1 MFKHIVFAGTPEIA
15 SNLLKDLIA
24 NGYHITAVLTQP
36 DRPKGR
42 KQKLEPSAVKQIAI
56 KYNLPVLEPTTLKD
70 PIVIKHLQQLN
81 PDLMIV
87 FAYGLILPKEILNIP
102 KFGCFNVHTSL
113 LPKYRGA
120 APVQHTILNGEHTTG
135 ITIIKMDPNLDTG
148 DIWHT
153 IKCPVNVEETTAS
166 LYEKLQPLATTAIL
180 YLLKNFNN
188 IKPKYQ
194 EHDLATYA
202 HKIQKADAKIDWSLT
217 AVEIER
223 KIRAF
228 IPTPVAFTEIKN
240 YLSDQNEVLQIRIW
254 QAKIL
259 LNIISDNVKLEACNI
274 NNTHNKS
281 SNISGKI
288 LNINKYG
295 IEVVTGEGILI
306 LEKLQ
311 FPGSKILKIGELIN
325 SPKYKLFLEKS
336 GNFV

>member
-1 MFKHIVFAGTPEIA
+1 
-15 SNLLKDLIA
+15 
-24 NGYHITAVLTQP
+24 
-36 DRPKGR
+36 
-42 KQKLEPSAVKQIAI
+42 
-56 KYNLPVLEPTTLKD
+56 
-70 PIVIKHLQQLN
+70 
-81 PDLMIV
+81 
-87 FAYGLILPKEILNIP
+87 
-102 KFGCFNVHTSL
+102 
-113 LPKYRGA
+113 
-120 APVQHTILNGEHTTG
+120 
-135 ITIIKMDPNLDTG
+135 
-148 DIWHT
+148 
-153 IKCPVNVEETTAS
+153 
-166 LYEKLQPLATTAIL
+166 TAIL

-188 IKPKYQ
+188 INPKSQ

-202 HKIQKADAKIDWSLT
+202 HKIQKTDAKIDWSLT

-240 YLSDQNEVLQIRIW
+240 YLSDQNEILQIRIW

-259 LNIISDNVKLEACNI
+259 LNINDNVKLEACNI
-274 NNTHNKS
+274 NNKI

-325 SPKYKLFLEKS
+325 SPKYKLLLEKS
-336 GNFV
+336 GNFL

>member
-1 MFKHIVFAGTPEIA
+1 MFKNIIFAGTPDIA
-15 SNLLKDLIA
+15 SNLLKDLIE
-24 NGYHITAVLTQP
+24 NDHHITTVLTQP

-42 KQKLEPSAVKQIAI
+42 NKKLELSAVKQIAI
-56 KYNLPVLEPTTLKD
+56 QHNLPVLQPITLKD
-70 PIVIKHLQQLN
+70 PMVIKHLQQLN

-87 FAYGLILPKEILNIP
+87 FAYGLIFPKEILNIP

-120 APVQHTILNGEHTTG
+120 APVQHTILNGEHTSG
-135 ITIIKMDPNLDTG
+135 VSIIQMDPNLDTG
-148 DIWHT
+148 DIWHA

-166 LYEKLQPLATTAIL
+166 LYEKLQPLATIAIL
-180 YLLKNFNN
+180 YLLENFNN
-188 IKPKYQ
+188 ITPKPQ

-202 HKIQKADAKIDWSLT
+202 HKIQKTDAKIDWSLT

-240 YLSDQNEVLQIRIW
+240 YLSNQNETLPIRIW
-254 QAKIL
+254 QAKIS
-259 LNIISDNVKLEACNI
+259 LNINDIANSDKIQNI
-274 NNTHNKS
+274 P
-281 SNISGKI
+281 GKI

-295 IEVVTGEGILI
+295 IEVVTGKGILI

-325 SPKYKLFLEKS
+325 SPKYKLLLEKS